1 MSFPLFSDFGKS
13 AKDLFEKKFVK
24 DADKGGFELTSKRN
38 AGDITAETSIKAV
51 KDNLNSNLKLTQKF
65 GFGQC
70 EVDVNVDGKAKG
82 TVTFDKAV
90 DKLTLKIAA
99 NSAKNDKDPFQSSR
113 AAAQDADKPAA
124 YVPKPFATVQADY
137 KADGFNFSTTINANG
152 SNGAFVDVSAV
163 AGKDNLAVG
172 GSAKLALGVQDTVTK
187 TDTETVQDY
196 AAGLQYS
203 SSGYTAGFSTQA
215 KFNQFSLSYFQTLAK
230 DYSVGSK
237 FEWNKALKDPAGLVT
252 LGSSYKPSSDS
263 VFKLK
268 AAVGKEQ
275 KKGNNVFNVTAY
287 YEQSFSSPA
296 VKVGVTAEVDVLKS
310 ITNPVYSFAAALGDN

>member
-1 MSFPLFSDFGKS
+1 
-13 AKDLFEKKFVK
+13 
-24 DADKGGFELTSKRN
+24 
-38 AGDITAETSIKAV
+38 
-51 KDNLNSNLKLTQKF
+51 
-65 GFGQC
+65 
-70 EVDVNVDGKAKG
+70 
-82 TVTFDKAV
+82 
-90 DKLTLKIAA
+90 
-99 NSAKNDKDPFQSSR
+99 
-113 AAAQDADKPAA
+113 
-124 YVPKPFATVQADY
+124 VQADY